1 MQLTQ
6 TQSVLLDLVAGY
18 KKIKESIMPDESTIT
33 ITLQEWKDFK
43 GTALYAALIDELSSR
58 YDIVLSQLIK
68 GGDAI
73 WTDDNMRGR
82 LSEIEY
88 TQGLVDAIIC
98 DLEIAEAKEDKGSSF
113 MGSIINKF
121 KRHEE

>member
-1 MQLTQ
+1 M
-6 TQSVLLDLVAGY
+6 LDET
-18 KKIKESIMPDESTIT
+18 KSI

-43 GTALYAALIDELSSR
+43 GTSIYLALIDELTSR

-68 GGDAI
+68 GGDAV
-73 WTDDNMRGR
+73 WSDDNMRGR

-98 DLEIAEAKEDKGSSF
+98 DLEIAEDAKGEDKGSSF
-113 MGSIINKF
+113 IGNILNKF
-121 KRHEE
+121 KGKE